1 MSSVKTT
8 SFLLHSLHRDLSSA
22 VLSLEGHSPGG
33 TDCILERKRSTKSPR
48 REFHACLL
56 QECPTWDTVEQLQI
70 SQGYFRLLS
79 DFREDVLSHLSEWK
93 LGPLPSML
101 MQAGKLSS
109 VQEIPLFTFPCLLP
123 RVQST
128 QRKQEYY
135 ISIKAELKY
144 SCISFSLSRTSG
156 QSESQVQ
163 AQGLHQGFPLH
174 PPQLNSSQL
183 CKGFY
188 IELPFQPQINLVTFR
203 VFC

>member
-33 TDCILERKRSTKSPR
+33 TDCILERKRSTITPG

-70 SQGYFRLLS
+70 SQRYFRLLS

-109 VQEIPLFTFPCLLP
+109 VQEIPLFTFPCLLS

-135 ISIKAELKY
+135 
-144 SCISFSLSRTSG
+144 
-156 QSESQVQ
+156 
-163 AQGLHQGFPLH
+163 
-174 PPQLNSSQL
+174 
-183 CKGFY
+183 
-188 IELPFQPQINLVTFR
+188 
-203 VFC
+203 